1 MATRVGLDSLLDR
14 QFGIEQENSQQASWR
29 ETFLAVL
36 PFILA
41 ALIMSVPQLIVVT
54 GWGSWEGGYVQIG
67 QNILGIFILLLSLGL
82 LVYAWRTDWPRWM
95 GTWTFLFALVLI
107 IPLGYLSTLFEDDS
121 RLADVFSEFAGS
133 FLLPLLIASLL
144 YLVVRHNPIKALLA
158 VIPIVLVVWQLNM
171 EMVPDQIE
179 APITMASLF
188 LAGLTTAA
196 LMRWVSWRTG
206 LWLVVLL
213 SAVSGLLYAYAGI
226 YHGGMLPYI
235 APGPSLLEVVKSF
248 TPQFL
253 AVSTIIM
260 GPFLAASFRSIGRN
274 SGARGNLSY
283 HLVLLGMLL
292 VLAGSLANFFVI
304 WDNRMFIYQQ
314 SLEVWFTWAFI
325 LGLLCYIS
333 GVILLGQ
340 AGMSRYN
347 FPGWLDYILLVILTV
362 TLPVV
367 LFMLVTDLYSH
378 NTDPLFLFG
387 RLYSQSAVLLNSI
400 GMAWLFLAVW
410 LVTHRRQGTGEVGQV
425 VENLIA

>member
-1 MATRVGLDSLLDR
+1 MATRVGLDSLLDQ

-41 ALIMSVPQLIVVT
+41 ALPQLIVVT
-54 GWGSWEGGYVQIG
+54 GWGSWEGGYLPMA
-67 QNILGIFILLLSLGL
+67 QNIMGIVILLLSLGL
-82 LVYAWRTDWPRWM
+82 LVYAWRANWPRWT
-95 GTWTFLFALVLI
+95 GSWTFLFIALVTFPLI
-107 IPLGYLSTLFEDDS
+107 YLSTLFEDVS
-121 RLADVFSEFAGS
+121 RVADVFSEFIGA
-133 FLLPLLIASLL
+133 FMLPLLIAWLL
-144 YLVVRHNPIKALLA
+144 YLVVRHYPIRALLA
-158 VIPIVLVVWQLNM
+158 VIPIVVLVWQLNM

-188 LAGLTTAA
+188 LAGLTTVA
-196 LMRWVSWRTG
+196 LMRWVGWRTG

-213 SAVSGLLYAYAGI
+213 SALAGLLYAYAGI
-226 YHGGMLPYI
+226 YHGGTLPFV

-260 GPFLAASFRSIGRN
+260 GPFLATSFRSIGRN

-304 WDNRMFIYQQ
+304 WDNRMFIYRQ
-314 SLEVWFTWAFI
+314 SLEVWFTSAFI

-340 AGMSRYN
+340 AGMSRYS

-400 GMAWLFLAVW
+400 GVAWLFLAVW
-410 LVTHRRQGTGEVGQV
+410 LVTHRRQSTGEVRQV
-425 VENLIA
+425 VENLIG